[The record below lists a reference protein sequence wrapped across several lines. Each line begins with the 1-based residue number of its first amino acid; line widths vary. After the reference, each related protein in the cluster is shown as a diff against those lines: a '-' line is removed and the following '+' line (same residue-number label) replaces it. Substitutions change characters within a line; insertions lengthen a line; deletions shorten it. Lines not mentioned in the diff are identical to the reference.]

1 MKLKDKV
8 VLVTGAGQGIGRGI
22 ALRLA
27 REGAAL
33 CLVDMKADKLA
44 EVAREVEALGAKACT
59 TVADVSDRG
68 AVFDSA
74 PPTTAILA
82 AQALDGRGLDMLQ
95 YGAAYAIMLGLIGLF
110 LTIYLHRTL
119 AG

>member
-44 EVAREVEALGAKACT
+44 EVAREVEALRRQIAQISHDAGLPIAEFRRIVAFPRAPMRVARKA
-59 TVADVSDRG
+59 
-68 AVFDSA
+68 SA
-74 PPTTAILA
+74 
-82 AQALDGRGLDMLQ
+82 
-95 YGAAYAIMLGLIGLF
+95 
-110 LTIYLHRTL
+110 
-119 AG
+119 